1 MDLEKILILNEIK
14 DYEIQLSNFAYPY
27 ISNVN
32 EIRDFLINNEALYQ
46 RAINYCIAEFDDGKG
61 MLEPL
66 TYADLSGRYK
76 KEIEFIDRYKYM
88 KRIVDL
94 QELESFYIDEVEE
107 FDTISNSVKKVK
119 KWLDKVAVYFEQEEL
134 IAINWHTT
142 NYINIPQN
150 DIVIYFW
157 DDIHIFIRREDF
169 KGALQLS
176 SLFWDLLWNLEI
188 YPENEFYIKFNQ

>member
-1 MDLEKILILNEIK
+1 
-14 DYEIQLSNFAYPY
+14 
-27 ISNVN
+27 
-32 EIRDFLINNEALYQ
+32 
-46 RAINYCIAEFDDGKG
+46 
-61 MLEPL
+61 MLQPL

-94 QELESFYIDEVEE
+94 QMLESFYIDEVEE

-157 DDIHIFIRREDF
+157 DDIHIFIQREDF

-176 SLFWDLLWNLEI
+176 SLFWDLLWNMEI
-188 YPENEFYIKFNQ
+188 YPENEFYMKFNQ